1 MTFPAA
7 NLLTVYLEQAER
19 RKVGRLAL
27 YKRQILFE
35 YDPDFLNHGIQ
46 ISPFHLPLQ
55 PNILTCADRVFDGLH
70 GVFNDSL
77 PDGWGRLLVDRSVER
92 HGMSR
97 HELNLL
103 DRLAY
108 VGRGGMGALTYEP
121 DRGTDEAAN
130 NKPIKLHQLA
140 AESVKLLTG
149 DTCDVFDQLLSL
161 NGSSGGARPKIVAQV
176 SSDKRKLIQSTSQLE
191 PGYSHWI
198 VKFPSS
204 QDPSDAGP
212 IEYAYSQMARAAG
225 VEMAETHLF
234 GTKKKA
240 YFGAQRFDRQL
251 NRRVHV
257 HTIAGLLHSDHR
269 CPSLDYDDILRAV
282 SILTKNA
289 VEVQKVYTLACFN
302 VLAYNRDDH
311 SKNFSLLLKEDNSWA
326 FAPAYDLTFS
336 YGPGG
341 EQSTMVLGEGRAPGP
356 AQLLN
361 LAKQHGIRH
370 AKRILDQVQS
380 AVARW
385 KEFARAAGVSA
396 KSTSEIAKRL
406 QSIQ

>member
-1 MTFPAA
+1 MTFPTA

-35 YDPDFLNHGIQ
+35 YDPDFLNQGIQ
-46 ISPFHLPLQ
+46 LSPFHLPLQ
-55 PNILTCADRVFDGLH
+55 PNIVSCADRIFDGLY

-77 PDGWGRLLVDRSVER
+77 PDGWGRLLIDRAVER

-97 HELNLL
+97 HELNVL

-108 VGRGGMGALTYEP
+108 VGRRGMGALTYEP
-121 DRGTDEAAN
+121 DRGIGEVAN
-130 NKPIKLHQLA
+130 NTPLKLHQLA
-140 AESVKLLTG
+140 AESVRLLTG
-149 DTCDVFDQLLSL
+149 DTYEVFDQLLSL

-176 SSDKRKLIQSTSQLE
+176 SSDKRKIIHGGSQLE

-198 VKFPSS
+198 VKFSSS
-204 QDPSDAGP
+204 QDAPDAGC
-212 IEYAYSQMARAAG
+212 IEYAYGQMARAAG

-234 GTKKKA
+234 GSKKKA
-240 YFGAQRFDRQL
+240 YFGTQRFDRQH

-269 CPSLDYDDILRAV
+269 YPSLDYDDILRAV
-282 SILTKNA
+282 AILTKNA
-289 VEVQKVYTLACFN
+289 IEVQKAFTLACFN

-311 SKNFSLLLKEDNSWA
+311 SKNFSLLLKEDNAWA

-356 AQLLN
+356 THLLN
-361 LAKQHGIRH
+361 LAKKHGIRQ

-385 KEFARAAGVSA
+385 KEFASEAGVSA
-396 KSTSEIAKRL
+396 KSTNEIAKRL